1 MPNKVKTGIE
11 GLDAMLFGGIPEG
24 NQVIIAGGPGAGKT
38 LLSFEYI
45 YRNAK
50 AGVTSLFLALEEDPD
65 RVLENA
71 ENAFSDLKDIDALVK
86 SKKLVVD
93 GEDPTI
99 ILHESNSDSGSQ
111 YEFGKIVSEIESIV
125 VSTKAKRLVIDSL
138 SVLDLLVN
146 DPAAYRRSM
155 LALVSN
161 LRKLGVTTLLTA
173 EMSTPERS
181 KLEFKPEFFIFDGMI
196 SMYERGEEEKR
207 MLGMEIIK
215 MRGTKHSFLTT
226 PYEITSDG
234 FNVVSAEG
242 LGL

>member
-1 MPNKVKTGIE
+1 VPNKVKTGIE

-24 NQVIIAGGPGAGKT
+24 SQVIVAGGPGAGKT
-38 LLSFEYI
+38 LLSFEYA

-71 ENAFSDLKDIDALVK
+71 KNAFSDIKDIDALVK
-86 SKKLVVD
+86 SRKLVVD

-99 ILHESNSDSGSQ
+99 ILHESSTESGSQ

-146 DPAAYRRSM
+146 DPVVYRRSM
-155 LALVSN
+155 LTLVNN

-173 EMSTPERS
+173 EMSTPERE
-181 KLEFKPEFFIFDGMI
+181 KLEFKSEFFIFDGMI
-196 SMYERGEEEKR
+196 VMYERGEEEKR
-207 MLGMEIIK
+207 MLGMEVIK

-226 PYEITSDG
+226 PYEITSEG
-234 FNVVSAEG
+234 INVVSAEG